1 MQLSTLK
8 ESISLDIANSST
20 SLENA
25 LADLKNQKENM
36 ALAQNVEHDTKL
48 KYEAG
53 TGSNLEVVDAE
64 TALTEAETNYYN
76 ALYNAL
82 TAEVDYEQAKGV
94 LYKK

>member
-1 MQLSTLK
+1 M
-8 ESISLDIANSST
+8 D
-20 SLENA
+20 
-25 LADLKNQKENM
+25 
-36 ALAQNVEHDTKL
+36 LAQSVEHDTKL

-82 TAEVDYEQAKGV
+82 SAKVDYEQAKGT